1 MAVRD
6 FLDRFFFVFELTID
20 AALVEKWLKIYEEV
34 PAESRPEYNERLIES
49 VFVLQDNS
57 DLRLTA
63 VH

>member
-1 MAVRD
+1 
-6 FLDRFFFVFELTID
+6 LTID

-57 DLRLTA
+57 DLHLTA